1 MNSMIKFAAGFVAG
15 VGVGFLVGKKFYQE
29 KYRKE
34 ADEDIASVKE
44 FTTQRINEMKKNI
57 MDVDK
62 DVEIS
67 TTEDIE
73 DISEDELKTN
83 ERIVMQ
89 YNTVSKSE
97 GEVERPEPKDEPK
110 TSMSIYVIS
119 EEEFMEE
126 GEFDK
131 VSLEYFEGDGIL
143 VDDRDIPV
151 DDPASILGEGTL
163 DDFVISDDPEMYVR
177 NDNISVDYELTKSEG
192 SYRDFVEGPH
202 PQDE

>member
-1 MNSMIKFAAGFVAG
+1 MISIIKGVAIFAAGVGAG
-15 VGVGFLVGKKFYQE
+15 FFVGKKFYQE
-29 KYRKE
+29 KYRRE

-44 FTTQRINEMKKNI
+44 FTTQRINEMKRNI

-62 DVEIS
+62 DIEIS

-97 GEVERPEPKDEPK
+97 GEVERPEPKHEPR
-110 TSMSIYVIS
+110 TGMSIYVIS
-119 EEEFMEE
+119 EDEFMED
-126 GEFDK
+126 GGFDK

-143 VDDRDIPV
+143 VDERDVPV
-151 DDPASILGEGTL
+151 DDPNAILGEGTL
-163 DDFVISDDPEMYVR
+163 DDFVISEDPAMYVR